1 MKQYTSRKER
11 EHIEKQF
18 DAFMHETIKKC
29 IRNAIKKV
37 SRAEKKHCDISLET
51 LGQDL
56 LGKLAEDDAFL
67 EDDSDEGFEIEADL
81 KIRITNNKAKELLS
95 GLTDREIQVLILR
108 IVHELEY
115 DEIAKLLHIT
125 PERARVY
132 KSTGINKA
140 KGRVEK
146 YGIRKED
153 LL

>member
-81 KIRITNNKAKELLS
+81 KIRITISE
-95 GLTDREIQVLILR
+95 
-108 IVHELEY
+108 
-115 DEIAKLLHIT
+115 
-125 PERARVY
+125 
-132 KSTGINKA
+132 
-140 KGRVEK
+140 
-146 YGIRKED
+146 IRKAYIRFIRKLCCSEK
-153 LL
+153 LMQFYAKNQ